1 MYEDEYG
8 YEYGYWYAYEHSAR
22 RTRTMPTAEEDR
34 ASRRLAWCVAHLLR
48 HAPDH
53 VVTDMIGRLDEPAFK
68 YLCRD
73 EWLAASTV
81 TLLLRHG
88 SMADRTYVA
97 RNPRVVGRPL
107 PGLPGPARYARRRTP
122 PELLPVLRAELGRD
136 PDEGPL
142 TAAELIGLLRRHG
155 RRGPRVPLDILALR
169 HRPDPEMLLAEHL
182 RLPLPAGS
190 VEALLLVEDLPR
202 ETVHGLLATTAADG
216 RSWHRPAVR
225 AVRMGRVTHEEL
237 VAHVAPAHRTLLLAG
252 PSRAGGLRWSLP
264 ELTGMRTAVARALR
278 PLRDDPRLWAELLRH
293 APAFQ
298 GTLPVL
304 VARIV
309 RGTLPEPAEGPAV
322 PGLAEAVRS
331 VAPGSPE
338 PVAGVD
344 RELALASLAVPMES
358 VQEDIRWVRDCL
370 ARGLLTGEDVIRHK
384 APACWALDEDHW
396 LGEVDHP
403 DRHEPSAPVI
413 AARAEADRLF
423 ALALGSDPDAWWRVA
438 RTLPDFA
445 GTLPHLLLRV
455 TDGGSV
461 SGRP

>member
-1 MYEDEYG
+1 MSTG
-8 YEYGYWYAYEHSAR
+8 TRTEHSAR

-34 ASRRLAWCVAHLLR
+34 TSRRLAWCVAHLLR

-88 SMADRTYVA
+88 SAADRTYVA

-122 PELLPVLRAELGRD
+122 PELLPVLRTELGRD
-136 PDEGPL
+136 AGEEPL

-155 RRGPRVPLDILALR
+155 RRGPRVPLDILTLR
-169 HRPDPEMLLAEHL
+169 HHPDPELLLAEHL
-182 RLPLPAGS
+182 RRPLPAGS

-202 ETVHGLLATTAADG
+202 ETVHGLLTTAADG
-216 RSWHRPAVR
+216 PSWHRPAVR

-237 VAHVAPAHRTLLLAG
+237 VAHVAPAHRTLLLTDLTG
-252 PSRAGGLRWSLP
+252 TRGLRWTLP
-264 ELTGMRTAVARALR
+264 ERTGMRTAVARALR

-293 APAFQ
+293 APAFP

-309 RGTLPEPAEGPAV
+309 RGTLPEPAEGPPV

-331 VAPGSPE
+331 VAPGTAE

-344 RELALASLAVPMES
+344 RELALASLAVPMEG

-403 DRHEPSAPVI
+403 DRHEPPAPVL
-413 AARAEADRLF
+413 AARSEADRLF

-438 RTLPDFA
+438 CTLPDFA

-455 TDGGSV
+455 TEGGSV

>member
-1 MYEDEYG
+1 
-8 YEYGYWYAYEHSAR
+8 
-22 RTRTMPTAEEDR
+22 MPTAEEDR
-34 ASRRLAWCVAHLLR
+34 TSRRLAWCVAHVLR

-88 SMADRTYVA
+88 SEADRSYVA

-122 PELLPVLRAELGRD
+122 SELLPVLRAELGRD
-136 PDEGPL
+136 PGEAPL
-142 TAAELIGLLRRHG
+142 TAAELTGLLRRHG
-155 RRGPRVPLDILALR
+155 RRPRVALDILALR
-169 HRPDPEMLLAEHL
+169 HDPDPEPLLAEHL
-182 RLPLPAGS
+182 REPLPAGS
-190 VEALLLVEDLPR
+190 VEALLLALDLPR
-202 ETVHGLLATTAADG
+202 DAVQGLLASAAPDG
-216 RSWHRPAVR
+216 RFWYRPAVR

-237 VAHVAPAHRTLLLAG
+237 VAHVAPAHRTLRLTDLTGA
-252 PSRAGGLRWSLP
+252 RGLRWTLP
-264 ELTGMRTAVARALR
+264 ERTGMRTAVARALR

-293 APAFQ
+293 APAFP

-309 RGTLPEPAEGPAV
+309 RGTLAEPAEVPRPV

-331 VAPGSPE
+331 VAPRPAE

-358 VQEDIRWVRDCL
+358 GQEDIRWVRDCL

-403 DRHEPSAPVI
+403 DRHEPAAPVL
-413 AARAEADRLF
+413 AARSEADRLF

-438 RTLPDFA
+438 STLPDFA

-455 TDGGSV
+455 TEGGSV